1 MITWN
6 TKANFGAPFSQ
17 QIFRRF
23 SFALAFAHYYS
34 ILEECAKALVF
45 SLTDS

>member
-23 SFALAFAHYYS
+23 SFLALAFAQFS
-34 ILEECAKALVF
+34 ILEECAKTLF
-45 SLTDS
+45 SSLTDS

>member
-1 MITWN
+1 MLTWN
-6 TKANFGAPFSQ
+6 TKVDFGVAFSQ
-17 QIFRRF
+17 QIFTQF
-23 SFALAFAHYYS
+23 SFALAFAHFS

>member
-1 MITWN
+1 MLTWN

-23 SFALAFAHYYS
+23 SFALEFAHFS
-34 ILEECAKALVF
+34 ILEECAIALVS

>member
-1 MITWN
+1 MLTWN
-6 TKANFGAPFSQ
+6 MKANFGAPFSQ

-23 SFALAFAHYYS
+23 SSALAFAHFS
-34 ILEECAKALVF
+34 ILEECAKALVS